1 MFTTMVQ
8 RNLDTLT
15 YIFGGLFLPN
25 SSANA
30 QSYFLSNFIFDFR
43 FMFQS
48 AQINIYGNTGSKFI
62 SSIQGYDCP
71 SAQCIGIWQGAH
83 CLIQSVYS
91 PLEIFGKDNIQWG
104 IRIQPGAIL
113 QYYPETAP
121 NSITI
126 TGNTAQLGIGYF
138 EVSGENDYTK
148 DDLPV
153 IQIGTSNQNGIEKII
168 SMAWFIS
175 Q

>member
-1 MFTTMVQ
+1 MFTTMSQ
-8 RNLDTLT
+8 RGDSLT

-25 SSANA
+25 SSGNA
-30 QSYFLSNFIFDFR
+30 QSSFTSNFIFDFR

-48 AQINIYGNTGSKFI
+48 AQINIYGNTGSKSI

-71 SAQCIGIWQGAH
+71 SAQCIGLWQGAH

-113 QYYPETAP
+113 QY
-121 NSITI
+121 SSKITI
-126 TGNTAQLGIGYF
+126 TGNYAQIGIGYNF
-138 EVSGENDYTK
+138 ALSESNYTK

-153 IQIGTSNQNGIEKII
+153 IHIGTSNENGIEKII
-168 SMAWFIS
+168 SMAWFIE